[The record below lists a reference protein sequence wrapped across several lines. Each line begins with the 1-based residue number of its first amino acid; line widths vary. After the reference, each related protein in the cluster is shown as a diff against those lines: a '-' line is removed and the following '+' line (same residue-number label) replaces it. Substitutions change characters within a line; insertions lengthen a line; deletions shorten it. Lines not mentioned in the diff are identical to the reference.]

1 MSASSPRVTPFLWF
15 ERAAEEAAAFYVG
28 VFPNSRIDAVVRYPE
43 GTPGVAGT
51 VMTVAFRLDGQV
63 FTALNGGPHYRF
75 SPAISFVIDCA
86 DQAEIDHYW
95 DALSTG
101 GRVQQCG
108 WLDDRYGI
116 TWQVVPRALPQML
129 QDPDPARAQRVAQAM
144 MTMVKFDLA
153 ALQRAQRGD

>member
-1 MSASSPRVTPFLWF
+1 VSARAPRITPFLWF

-63 FTALNGGPHYRF
+63 FNALNGGPHYRF
-75 SPAISFVIDCA
+75 SPAISFVIDCT

-95 DALSTG
+95 GALSTG

-129 QDPDPARAQRVAQAM
+129 QDPDPARAQRVAQSM